1 MEHLPTKSDVLER
14 LFNCWQAKP
23 QIENI
28 PVDEALG
35 RVTATALFSQH
46 SLPVVRASR
55 MDGIAVDARHFM
67 RGDPDTSGWIEG
79 VDYMRADTGDDFDDR
94 FDAIIPIEDVAFS
107 SDGELQLRSD
117 LVVRAGDRV
126 RLSGS
131 TVREGDCIVE
141 SRVPLRPVDL
151 AGLVQGGILRVPV
164 IKKPVV
170 AFIPTGSELIAPG
183 TKPARGQNIDVN
195 TILVE
200 NMLRE
205 MGAEPWCLPIVRDD
219 PVRLDQA
226 LQQALQRADIVI
238 INGGSS
244 KGGEDYN
251 ARLLKN
257 HGEVL
262 CRGVAA
268 APGKPMCIAVLDG
281 KPVINL
287 PGPPLAAFYGLDWCL
302 RGIVCHYL
310 GIAVPQRRT
319 VTAVLTEDLSCRKP
333 ISFLFRLAV
342 SQQPDGSFAATP
354 LTIGEHSALRSLCAN
369 GLYASRINDGCYPKG
384 SKIEVELAE

>member
-1 MEHLPTKSDVLER
+1 MEHLPTKADVLAR
-14 LFNCWQAKP
+14 LFDCWQP
-23 QIENI
+23 RQQIENI
-28 PVDEALG
+28 PVDEAMG
-35 RVTATALFSQH
+35 RITATALFSLH

-67 RGDPDTSGWIEG
+67 QGDPDTSGWIEG

-107 SDGELQLRSD
+107 DTGELVLKSD
-117 LVVRAGDRV
+117 LMVRSGDGV
-126 RLSGS
+126 RGSGS

-141 SRVPLRPVDL
+141 SHMPLRPVDL
-151 AGLVQGGILRVPV
+151 AGLVQGGIQSVPV

-183 TKPARGQNIDVN
+183 TKPGRGQNIDVN

-200 NMLRE
+200 NMLSD

-219 PVRLDQA
+219 PARLDQA
-226 LQQALQRADIVI
+226 LQQALEPADIII

-257 HGEVL
+257 YGEVL
-262 CRGVAA
+262 CHGVAA
-268 APGKPMCIAVLDG
+268 APGKPMCIAVIDG

-302 RGIVCHYL
+302 RNIICHHL
-310 GIAVPQRRT
+310 GIDVPQRRT
-319 VTAVLTEDLSCRKP
+319 VTAVLTEDMNCSKP
-333 ISFLFRLAV
+333 ISFLFRLSV
-342 SQQPDGSFAATP
+342 TRQPDGSFTATP

-369 GLYASRINDGCYPKG
+369 GLYVSQINDGCYPKG
-384 SKIEVELAE
+384 STIEVELAG